1 MSMVVAKIEQL
12 HLVIGKPLE
21 LINQSLIT
29 STRTK
34 CLGVKKALVFHKGVK
49 TSWMVHEYKLLDH
62 FNLSHRLRGSMTVSL
77 ML

>member
-1 MSMVVAKIEQL
+1 MSMMVAKIEQL

-21 LINQSLIT
+21 LINQSLMT

-49 TSWMVHEYKLLDH
+49 TS
-62 FNLSHRLRGSMTVSL
+62 
-77 ML
+77 